1 MREAR
6 KRFSC
11 GAVVVR
17 SRPEGLRYLL
27 LRVYGTWDFPK
38 GRLEP
43 GEMPLQ
49 AAIREVEE
57 ETGLRDLAFR
67 WGEVYCETAPYS
79 AGKVARYYLA
89 ESPGQEVHLPI
100 NPELGRPEHHEF
112 RWVTH
117 QEAARLLPPRLHPI
131 LTWAHGVME
140 AQTAPDGS
148 SAGAR

>member
-1 MREAR
+1 LREAR
-6 KRFSC
+6 KRFSS

-17 SRPEGLRYLL
+17 SRADGLRYLL

-67 WGEVYCETAPYS
+67 WGEVYCETTPYS
-79 AGKVARYYLA
+79 AGKIARYYLA
-89 ESPGQEVHLPI
+89 ESPGEEVHLPI

-112 RWVTH
+112 RWATYRDAMRLLPARLRPILNWAQRVVEA
-117 QEAARLLPPRLHPI
+117 EAARR
-131 LTWAHGVME
+131 A
-140 AQTAPDGS
+140 APG
-148 SAGAR
+148 